1 MLAWRW
7 VPGKES
13 SMKRFTFAML
23 ALLVSVCASIRVC
36 DAAQMALKLDG
47 VDADSFFAAPN
58 SPSLAKDI
66 GSNLTVEAWINPA
79 ANVADDTNHPAN
91 EYLIVNKEDSYEI
104 AVTNTSDPTM
114 EGTFQVALRPA
125 DSSDGTAGS
134 WGWNDS
140 GVTIPVHKWTH
151 VAATWDGMTI
161 RTFVN
166 GKFAMSFDWAGPDGN
181 KGTVA
186 DGSSGSSGGLATLK
200 VGRRGRGD
208 TTHSIFNG
216 LIDEVRISKVIRYTE
231 AGFTVP
237 AGEFTADADTVAL
250 YHFDEASTAAAD
262 IKALQD
268 KFAAL
273 GPTHDAGAGNDDP
286 PLVVVA
292 VVKDASSYHN
302 DGALTK
308 NAVLVP
314 ADTPIT
320 VTPAPQ

>member
-1 MLAWRW
+1 
-7 VPGKES
+7 
-13 SMKRFTFAML
+13 MKKFTFAAL
-23 ALLVSVCASIRVC
+23 ALFVSVCALPRAGN
-36 DAAQMALKLDG
+36 AAQVTQMALKLDG
-47 VDADSFFAAPN
+47 VDADSFFSAPN
-58 SPSLAKDI
+58 SPSLTKDI
-66 GSNLTVEAWINPA
+66 GSNLTVEAWVNPA

-104 AVTNTSDPTM
+104 GITNTSDPTM

-140 GVTIPVHKWTH
+140 GVTIPVNKWTH
-151 VAATWDGMTI
+151 VAATWDGLVL

-166 GKFAMSFDWAGPDGN
+166 GIFAMSFPWAGPDGN
-181 KGTVA
+181 MGTVA

-208 TTHSIFNG
+208 ATHSIFNG

-231 AGFTVP
+231 AGFAVP
-237 AGEFTADADTVAL
+237 TKEFVPDADTVAL
-250 YHFDEASTAAAD
+250 YHFNAASSAAAD
-262 IKALQD
+262 LQALKD

-286 PLVVVA
+286 PLQITA
-292 VVKDASSYHN
+292 VVKDESSYHN
-302 DGALTK
+302 DGGLTK
-308 NAVLVP
+308 NAALVA
-314 ADTPIT
+314 ADTP
-320 VTPAPQ
+320 VKDANAP

>member
-1 MLAWRW
+1 MR
-7 VPGKES
+7 
-13 SMKRFTFAML
+13 RFTLTVL
-23 ALLVSVCASIRVC
+23 ALLVSLGASIRAC

-47 VDADSFFAAPN
+47 VDPDSFFAAPN
-58 SPSLAKDI
+58 SPTLAKDI

-79 ANVADDTNHPAN
+79 ANVANDTTHPAN
-91 EYLIVNKEDSYEI
+91 EYLIVNKEDAYEI
-104 AVTNTSDPTM
+104 AITNTSDPTM
-114 EGTFQVALRPA
+114 EATFQVALRPA

-140 GVTIPVHKWTH
+140 GVVIPVNKWTH
-151 VAATWDGMTI
+151 VAATWDGLTL

-166 GKFAMSFDWAGPDGN
+166 GKFAMSFDWPGPDGN

-208 TTHSIFNG
+208 STHSIFNG

-231 AGFTVP
+231 AGFAVP
-237 AGEFTADADTVAL
+237 AREFTADADTVAL
-250 YHFDEASTAAAD
+250 YHFNEASTDAAD

-268 KFAAL
+268 KFAAA
-273 GPTHDAGAGNDDP
+273 GPTRDSGAGNDDP
-286 PLVVVA
+286 PVIVRA

-308 NAVLVP
+308 NATLVP
-314 ADTPIT
+314 ADTPIAME
-320 VTPAPQ
+320 TPPQ